1 MPTDLRALID
11 KYDLLVKQS
20 GDPANSSRLAELGE
34 EISDLSPKVELAREI
49 LSLEQQIADSTT
61 LSSDP
66 QFGKLA
72 QEDLI
77 RLKPLRSAK
86 LAQLASLETSADT
99 EQDKRPAIIE
109 FRAGAGGDEAK
120 IWAADLTRMYQRFA
134 EIQGIKYE
142 LIDEGTYLFSG
153 LPSDPSLPQGAYGLF
168 KWESGVH
175 RVQRVPATES
185 AGRIHTSTA
194 SVAVLPKV
202 DPQKITVKD
211 EDLEWQFFRAGGHG
225 GQNVNKVSTAVRLI
239 HKPSGIVTVSS
250 QERYQQSNR
259 DICLDFL
266 RSKLWELQEEERIS
280 KLEATRRSAVGRG
293 SRAEKIRTYNFPQ
306 NRVTD
311 HRSGVSSY
319 NLETIMEGNL
329 TNFLKEVFQN
339 ILPAPLQNTNANT
352 AE

>member
-1 MPTDLRALID
+1 MPTDLHALIS
-11 KYDLLVKQS
+11 KYDSLVEES
-20 GDPANSSRLAELGE
+20 GDPKNQSRLGEIGESLSELE
-34 EISDLSPKVELAREI
+34 PKVIIAKEI
-49 LSLEQQIADSTT
+49 VSLEKQIEDNKQ
-61 LSSDP
+61 LSQGNDEIANMARSEIYE
-66 QFGKLA
+66 L
-72 QEDLI
+72 ESSVL
-77 RLKPLRSAK
+77 RLKSN
-86 LAQLASLETSADT
+86 LAGLETSEDT
-99 EQDKRPAIIE
+99 EQDRRPAIIE

-120 IWAADLTRMYQRFA
+120 IWASDLTRMYQRFA

-153 LPSDPSLPQGAYGLF
+153 RPSDPTLPQGAYGLF

-202 DPQKITVKD
+202 DPQKITVRN

-239 HKPSGIVTVSS
+239 HKPTGITTVSS
-250 QERYQQSNR
+250 QERYQQRNR
-259 DICLDFL
+259 EICLDYL
-266 RSKLWELQEEERIS
+266 RSKLWEIQEEERTA
-280 KLEATRRSAVGRG
+280 KLEAKRRTAVGRG

-311 HRSGVSSY
+311 HRVGLSWH
-319 NLETIMEGNL
+319 NLEAILEGNL
-329 TNFLKEVFQN
+329 TDLLFSLNQEINKEQV
-339 ILPAPLQNTNANT
+339 
-352 AE
+352 

>member
-1 MPTDLRALID
+1 MPTDLHLLIS
-11 KYDLLVKQS
+11 KYDTLVKES
-20 GDPANSSRLAELGE
+20 GDPKNQSRLAEIGE
-34 EISDLSPKVELAREI
+34 ELSDLTPKVELAKNI
-49 LSLEQQIADSTT
+49 LKLKKQVSENQELALGNDE
-61 LSSDP
+61 
-66 QFGKLA
+66 LA
-72 QEDLI
+72 QV
-77 RLKPLRSAK
+77 AK
-86 LAQLASLETSADT
+86 SEIYILESNISLLESQLSSLETSADT

-120 IWAADLTRMYQRFA
+120 IWATDLERMYKRFA

-153 LPSDPSLPQGAYGLF
+153 KPSDQTLPQGAYGLF

-185 AGRIHTSTA
+185 QGRIHTSTA
-194 SVAVLPKV
+194 SIAVLPKV
-202 DPQKITVKD
+202 DPQKIVVRD

-239 HKPSGIVTVSS
+239 HKPSGITTVST
-250 QERYQQSNR
+250 QERYQQRNR
-259 DICLDFL
+259 EICLDFL
-266 RSKLWELQEEERIS
+266 RSKLWELQEEERIA

-311 HRSGVSSY
+311 HRVNLSWH
-319 NLETIMEGNL
+319 NLESILEGNL
-329 TNFLKEVFQN
+329 TDLLFSLNQEINKEVR
-339 ILPAPLQNTNANT
+339 
-352 AE
+352 

>member
-1 MPTDLRALID
+1 MATDLAALIE
-11 KYDLLVKQS
+11 KYDLLVKES
-20 GDPANSSRLAELGE
+20 ADPANTSRLGEIGE

-49 LSLEQQIADSTT
+49 LSKENQILENEELSKGNDELANMARSEIYDLKSAIADLTAR
-61 LSSDP
+61 
-66 QFGKLA
+66 LA
-72 QEDLI
+72 
-77 RLKPLRSAK
+77 A
-86 LAQLASLETSADT
+86 LETSADT

-120 IWAADLTRMYQRFA
+120 NWAADLERMYKRFA

-142 LIDEGTYLFSG
+142 LMDEGTWLFSG
-153 LPSDPSLPQGAYGLF
+153 RPSDPTLPQGAYGLF

-175 RVQRVPATES
+175 RVQRVPSTES
-185 AGRIHTSTA
+185 QGRIHTSTA

-202 DPQKITVKD
+202 DAQKITIRD

-239 HKPSGIVTVSS
+239 HTPTGITTVST
-250 QERYQQSNR
+250 QERYQQRNR
-259 DICLDFL
+259 EICLDFL
-266 RSKLWELQEEERIS
+266 RSKLWEIQEEERIA

-311 HRSGVSSY
+311 HRVGLSWH
-319 NLETIMEGNL
+319 NLEAILEGDL
-329 TNFLKEVFQN
+329 TTLLFELNQEINKEA
-339 ILPAPLQNTNANT
+339 I
-352 AE
+352 